1 MKHRRLA
8 IAFDTFHIHADE
20 QHRVNALCCKI
31 VMRMKNA
38 LSYSALISWQANAK
52 KQRKIEDTCNRL
64 VSRWKNAVLWSAYEA
79 WHVNATCQ
87 RRAEDVCTRIVCHLM
102 HRHKAVAFDAFF
114 ENTRKQHQAEENC
127 QRILAK
133 WSFGKLWPSF
143 RRWRGN
149 ARALSLHRSDAAKA
163 YAVDQQATKEQGLTR
178 TKSCPQLT
186 SNERNL
192 YSAPLQIMWCQLV
205 DEFYALAKE
214 NIFQHGNAITW
225 AEFLERSRHHA
236 KTALPYLLFDHK
248 TNKVQIIDADFS
260 RIPNLDLL
268 PLPDVESV
276 QGSRSGS
283 KDENSSELQGPSFFD
298 SVVGGMMIMARV
310 KSSQQLAPYV
320 RLQQLERRNAS
331 LQAHCSQL
339 ERENDVLL
347 LKSLEPCA
355 QAPKTI
361 RGMVCNVI
369 IDDSPSNSSRMTP
382 THSES
387 IKNSILYARRAKE
400 RSEASTVIQPLEH
413 REQKHRTANHG
424 ENVGSWPPTMHH
436 VRPISPQSAQIK
448 AADSQAQTQRFYH
461 F

>member
-8 IAFDTFHIHADE
+8 IAFHTFHIHADE
-20 QHRVNALCCKI
+20 QHRVNELCCKI

-38 LSYSALISWQANAK
+38 FSYSALISWQANAK

-64 VSRWKNAVLWSAYEA
+64 VSRWKSAVLWSAYEA

-102 HRHKAVAFDAFF
+102 HRQKAVAFDAFS
-114 ENTRKQHQAEENC
+114 ENARKQHQAEEKC

-133 WSFGKLWPSF
+133 WSLGKLWPSF

-149 ARALSLHRSDAAKA
+149 ARALSLQRSDAAKTC
-163 YAVDQQATKEQGLTR
+163 AVDRRAPKEEELTR

-192 YSAPLQIMWCQLV
+192 HSAPLQIMWCQLV

-225 AEFLERSRHHA
+225 AEFLKRSRHHA
-236 KTALPYLLFDHK
+236 KTALPYLLFDHE

-260 RIPNLDLL
+260 RIPNLDFL

-283 KDENSSELQGPSFFD
+283 KDENSSELAGPSFFD
-298 SVVGGMMIMARV
+298 SVVGGMMMMARV
-310 KSSQQLAPYV
+310 KSSSKLAPYV

-347 LKSLEPCA
+347 LKSLEYSA
-355 QAPKTI
+355 QAPKTMQGI
-361 RGMVCNVI
+361 VCNVLN
-369 IDDSPSNSSRMTP
+369 DDSPSNSSRMTP
-382 THSES
+382 THSKS
-387 IKNSILYARRAKE
+387 NKNTILSPRRVKE
-400 RSEASTVIQPLEH
+400 RSEASTVIQH

-424 ENVGSWPPTMHH
+424 EDVGTWPPSMHH
-436 VRPISPQSAQIK
+436 MRPILPQSAQIK
-448 AADSQAQTQRFYH
+448 AADSEAQTQRFYH